1 MNRQEGIDKLVTYNK
16 THGERSKEEKDYFG
30 NINSRARNYVNNIN
44 LIKILDVMVN
54 WKLSAN

>member
-1 MNRQEGIDKLVTYNK
+1 MV
-16 THGERSKEEKDYFG
+16 KEAKKEKDYVG
-30 NINSRARNYVNNIN
+30 NLNSRARNYVNNIN